1 MSFPGAQSA
10 GSLGPL
16 PKGWPEP
23 ISLPRPLGYRYW
35 YRGVPATEMCECGRE
50 GAGESAQLGVFFIW
64 IRRNPLKNPELDG
77 RGRDA
82 HY

>member
-35 YRGVPATEMCECGRE
+35 YREPFLAVTVKVG
-50 GAGESAQLGVFFIW
+50 
-64 IRRNPLKNPELDG
+64 
-77 RGRDA
+77 
-82 HY
+82 